1 MEVPN
6 VKRKDYQLIGM
17 DDDFLSLMDDSGDT
31 RDDLKCPPEDNDVGK
46 EVRDAI
52 ANEADI
58 LVSPAIVIGVNLVP
72 ACNTLRLQYTI
83 PGHRPLCLWRGVRH
97 RYKSQHRCRQ
107 IKWNCSSSS
116 SQLKTGNMW
125 PDFVTEL

>member
-31 RDDLKCPPEDNDVGK
+31 RDDLKCPAEDVDVGK

-58 LVSPAIVIGVNLVP
+58 LVSAAPVIDV
-72 ACNTLRLQYTI
+72 
-83 PGHRPLCLWRGVRH
+83 
-97 RYKSQHRCRQ
+97 
-107 IKWNCSSSS
+107 
-116 SQLKTGNMW
+116 
-125 PDFVTEL
+125 

>member
-31 RDDLKCPPEDNDVGK
+31 RDDLKCPSEDNDIGK
-46 EVRDAI
+46 EIIDAI

-58 LVSPAIVIGVNLVP
+58 LVSPTARVVVVQTVVPTILVS
-72 ACNTLRLQYTI
+72 
-83 PGHRPLCLWRGVRH
+83 GHRPLSLRRGVRH

-107 IKWNCSSSS
+107 ITWNCSSSS
-116 SQLKTGNMW
+116 SQLKQETCGRI
-125 PDFVTEL
+125 L

>member
-58 LVSPAIVIGVNLVP
+58 LVSAALVIDVSRCC
-72 ACNTLRLQYTI
+72 CNTECYYNTMPQ
-83 PGHRPLCLWRGVRH
+83 
-97 RYKSQHRCRQ
+97 
-107 IKWNCSSSS
+107 
-116 SQLKTGNMW
+116 
-125 PDFVTEL
+125 VTVLSACGEECVIATKVNTAVDK

>member
-31 RDDLKCPPEDNDVGK
+31 RDDLKCPAEDVDVGK

-58 LVSPAIVIGVNLVP
+58 LVSPAAPPPISVSEPPNCDYNP
-72 ACNTLRLQYTI
+72 SLRS
-83 PGHRPLCLWRGVRH
+83 P
-97 RYKSQHRCRQ
+97 
-107 IKWNCSSSS
+107 S
-116 SQLKTGNMW
+116 SQPAERSASSLQKSTPLSTNKVEPLQLQLSTKTGNMW

>member
-31 RDDLKCPPEDNDVGK
+31 RDDLKCPPEDTDVGK
-46 EVRDAI
+46 EIIDAI

-58 LVSPAIVIGVNLVP
+58 LVSPARVLSLSIVVTTILVS
-72 ACNTLRLQYTI
+72 
-83 PGHRPLCLWRGVRH
+83 GHRPLCLWRGVRH

-107 IKWNCSSSS
+107 VKWNCSSSS
-116 SQLKTGNMW
+116 SQLKKGNMW